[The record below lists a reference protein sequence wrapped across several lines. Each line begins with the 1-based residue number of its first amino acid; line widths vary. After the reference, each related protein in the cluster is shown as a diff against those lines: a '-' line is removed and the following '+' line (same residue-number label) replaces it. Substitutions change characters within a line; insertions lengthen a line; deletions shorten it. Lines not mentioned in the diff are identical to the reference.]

1 MKYIKIFKTFS
12 FSIVGLASILL
23 SAALG
28 VSSVV
33 AQEQNLK
40 IGYLDANKIVAQA
53 PQGIASFN
61 ELKKKYAGRESDL
74 RQLESEIQKIDEKLE
89 NPAKF
94 ELLGEEILQLQD
106 ESRIKSREL
115 ERGVAEFN
123 EDFNWERNQEL
134 EKLQKTVSNLI
145 NRMAEEQK
153 FDLIVQNPVIWA
165 SDRINLTDEVL
176 AELQVMFDE
185 SVKSDQ

>member
-1 MKYIKIFKTFS
+1 MRYMKIFKNSSLCT
-12 FSIVGLASILL
+12 IGLASILL
-23 SAALG
+23 SLAAG
-28 VSSVV
+28 VSSAV

-40 IGYLDANKIVAQA
+40 IGYVNANIIVAQA
-53 PQGIASFN
+53 PQGIAAFN
-61 ELKKKYAGRESDL
+61 KLKNKYAGRESEL
-74 RQLESEIQKIDEKLE
+74 RQLESEIKTIDEKLA

-94 ELLGEEILQLQD
+94 NVSGEEILQLQD

-145 NRMAEEQK
+145 YRMADERK
-153 FDLIVQNPVIWA
+153 IDLIVQDPVIWV
-165 SDRINLTDEVL
+165 SDRVNLTDEVL

>member
-1 MKYIKIFKTFS
+1 MKYMKIFKNLS
-12 FSIVGLASILL
+12 LSIVGLVSILL
-23 SAALG
+23 SAASG
-28 VSSVV
+28 VSSAV

-40 IGYLDANKIVAQA
+40 IGYLNANIIVAQA
-53 PQGIASFN
+53 PQGVAAFD
-61 ELKKKYAGRESDL
+61 ELKRKYAGRENDL
-74 RQLESEIQKIDEKLE
+74 RQLESEIQTIDEKLD

-94 ELLGEEILQLQD
+94 ELSGEEILQLQE

-145 NRMAEEQK
+145 YRMADEQK
-153 FDLIVQNPVIWA
+153 FDLIIQDPIIWV

>member
-1 MKYIKIFKTFS
+1 MRK
-12 FSIVGLASILL
+12 
-23 SAALG
+23 
-28 VSSVV
+28 
-33 AQEQNLK
+33 
-40 IGYLDANKIVAQA
+40 
-53 PQGIASFN
+53 
-61 ELKKKYAGRESDL
+61 
-74 RQLESEIQKIDEKLE
+74 LESEIQKINEKLE

-94 ELLGEEILQLQD
+94 EFLGEEILQLQD

-153 FDLIVQNPVIWA
+153 I
-165 SDRINLTDEVL
+165 
-176 AELQVMFDE
+176 
-185 SVKSDQ
+185 

>member
-1 MKYIKIFKTFS
+1 MKYMKTFKNFS
-12 FSIVGLASILL
+12 LSIVGLASILL
-23 SAALG
+23 SAASG
-28 VSSVV
+28 VSSAV

-40 IGYLDANKIVAQA
+40 IGYLNANIIVAQA
-53 PQGIASFN
+53 PQGVAAFN
-61 ELKKKYAGRESDL
+61 ELKKKYASRENEL
-74 RQLESEIQKIDEKLE
+74 RQLESEIKTIDAKLE
-89 NPAKF
+89 DSAKF
-94 ELLGEEILQLQD
+94 GLTGEEILQLQE

-115 ERGVAEFN
+115 ERGVTEFN
-123 EDFNWERNQEL
+123 EDFDWERNQEL

-145 NRMAEEQK
+145 YRMADEQN
-153 FDLIVQNPVIWA
+153 FDLIVEAPVVWA

>member
-1 MKYIKIFKTFS
+1 MKTFKNIS
-12 FSIVGLASILL
+12 LSIVGLASILL
-23 SAALG
+23 SAASG
-28 VSSVV
+28 VSSAV

-40 IGYLDANKIVAQA
+40 IGYLNANIIVAQA
-53 PQGIASFN
+53 PQGVAAFDK
-61 ELKKKYAGRESDL
+61 LTRKYAGRENDL
-74 RQLESEIQKIDEKLE
+74 RQLESEIQTIDEKLD

-94 ELLGEEILQLQD
+94 ELSGEEILQLQE

-145 NRMAEEQK
+145 YRMADEQK
-153 FDLIVQNPVIWA
+153 FDLIVQDPIIWV

>member
-1 MKYIKIFKTFS
+1 MKYMKIFKNLS
-12 FSIVGLASILL
+12 LSIVGLASILL
-23 SAALG
+23 SAASG
-28 VSSVV
+28 VSSAV

-40 IGYLDANKIVAQA
+40 IGYLNANIIVAQA
-53 PQGIASFN
+53 PQGVAAFD
-61 ELKKKYAGRESDL
+61 ELKRKYAGRENDL
-74 RQLESEIQKIDEKLE
+74 RHLESEIQTIDEKLD

-94 ELLGEEILQLQD
+94 ELSGEEILQLQE

-145 NRMAEEQK
+145 YRMADEQK
-153 FDLIVQNPVIWA
+153 FDLIVQDPIIWV

-185 SVKSDQ
+185 SVKSGQ

>member
-1 MKYIKIFKTFS
+1 MKTFKNIS
-12 FSIVGLASILL
+12 LSIVGLASILL
-23 SAALG
+23 SAASG
-28 VSSVV
+28 VSSAV

-40 IGYLDANKIVAQA
+40 IGYLNANIIVAQA
-53 PQGIASFN
+53 PQGVAAFD
-61 ELKKKYAGRESDL
+61 ELKRKYAGRENDL
-74 RQLESEIQKIDEKLE
+74 RQLESEIQTIDEKLD

-94 ELLGEEILQLQD
+94 ELSGEEILQLQE

-145 NRMAEEQK
+145 YRMADEQK
-153 FDLIVQNPVIWA
+153 FDLIVQDPIIWV

-185 SVKSDQ
+185 SVKSGQ

>member
-1 MKYIKIFKTFS
+1 MKYMKTFKNFS
-12 FSIVGLASILL
+12 LSIVGLVSILL
-23 SAALG
+23 SAASG
-28 VSSVV
+28 VSSAV

-40 IGYLDANKIVAQA
+40 IGYLNANIIVAQA
-53 PQGIASFN
+53 PQGVAAFN
-61 ELKKKYAGRESDL
+61 ELKKKYAGRENEL
-74 RQLESEIQKIDEKLE
+74 RLLESEIKTIDEKLE
-89 NPAKF
+89 DPAKF
-94 ELLGEEILQLQD
+94 GLTGEEILQLQE

-123 EDFNWERNQEL
+123 EDFDWERNQEL
-134 EKLQKTVSNLI
+134 EKLQRTVSNLI
-145 NRMAEEQK
+145 YRMADEQN
-153 FDLIVQNPVIWA
+153 FDLIVEAPVVWA

>member
-1 MKYIKIFKTFS
+1 MKIIKNFS
-12 FSIVGLASILL
+12 LSIVGFASILL
-23 SAALG
+23 SAASG
-28 VSSVV
+28 VSSTV

-40 IGYLDANKIVAQA
+40 IGYLNANSIVAQA
-53 PQGIASFN
+53 PQGVAAFN
-61 ELKKKYAGRESDL
+61 ELKRKYAGRENDL
-74 RQLESEIQKIDEKLE
+74 RQLESEIQTIDEKLD

-94 ELLGEEILQLQD
+94 EISGEEILQLQE

-134 EKLQKTVSNLI
+134 EKLQETVSNLI
-145 NRMAEEQK
+145 YRMAGEQK
-153 FDLIVQNPVIWA
+153 FDLIVQEPVIWV

>member
-1 MKYIKIFKTFS
+1 MKIFKNLS
-12 FSIVGLASILL
+12 LSIVGLVSILL
-23 SAALG
+23 SAASG
-28 VSSVV
+28 VSSAV

-40 IGYLDANKIVAQA
+40 IGYLNANIIVAQA
-53 PQGIASFN
+53 PQGVAAFD
-61 ELKKKYAGRESDL
+61 ELKRKYAGRENDL
-74 RQLESEIQKIDEKLE
+74 RQLESEIQTIDEKLD

-94 ELLGEEILQLQD
+94 ELSGEEILQLQE

-145 NRMAEEQK
+145 YRMADEQE
-153 FDLIVQNPVIWA
+153 FDLIVQDPIIWV

-185 SVKSDQ
+185 SVKSGQ

>member
-1 MKYIKIFKTFS
+1 MKIFKS
-12 FSIVGLASILL
+12 ISLNIVGLASILL
-23 SAALG
+23 VAALG

-40 IGYLDANKIVAQA
+40 IGYLDANFIIAQA
-53 PQGIASFN
+53 PQGIAASN
-61 ELKKKYAGRESDL
+61 ELKLKYANRENEL
-74 RQLESEIQKIDEKLE
+74 RQLEAEIQTIKEKLDD
-89 NPAKF
+89 PAKF
-94 ELLGEEILQLQD
+94 ELSGEEILQLQE

-115 ERGVAEFN
+115 ERGVAEVN

-145 NRMAEEQK
+145 YRIADEQK
-153 FDLIVQNPVIWA
+153 FDLIVQNPVIWV

-176 AELQVMFDE
+176 AALQAMFDE
-185 SVKSDQ
+185 SEKSGQ

>member
-1 MKYIKIFKTFS
+1 MKYMKIFKIFS
-12 FSIVGLASILL
+12 LSIVGLASILL
-23 SAALG
+23 SAVSG
-28 VSSVV
+28 VSSAV

-40 IGYLDANKIVAQA
+40 IGYLNANIIVAQA
-53 PQGIASFN
+53 PQGVSAFN
-61 ELKKKYAGRESDL
+61 ELKKKYAGRENEL
-74 RQLESEIQKIDEKLE
+74 RQLESEIKTIDEKLN
-89 NPAKF
+89 NPTKF
-94 ELLGEEILQLQD
+94 ELSGEEILQLQD

-134 EKLQKTVSNLI
+134 EKLQETVSNLI
-145 NRMAEEQK
+145 NRMADEQK
-153 FDLIVQNPVIWA
+153 FDLIVQAPVVWA